1 MIATCVLIIYNIIVL
16 LSFVLYFL
24 DNLETLRAEHRFKT
38 HCT

>member
-24 DNLETLRAEHRFKT
+24 DNLETLN
-38 HCT
+38 

>member
-24 DNLETLRAEHRFKT
+24 DNFRDP
-38 HCT
+38 